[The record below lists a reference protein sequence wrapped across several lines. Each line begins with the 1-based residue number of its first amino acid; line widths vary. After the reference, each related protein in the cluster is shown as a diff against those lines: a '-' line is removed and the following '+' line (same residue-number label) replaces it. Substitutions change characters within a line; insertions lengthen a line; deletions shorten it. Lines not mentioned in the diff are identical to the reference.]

1 MGHFDKWVDARLK
14 KDPSGRSVYF
24 PRAYWG
30 NGRVIQSPEVEI
42 RLRKFAVTYNIT
54 WSILI
59 ALVVLFT
66 EGDIQILLCL
76 VSIPSMYSV
85 QFFWTRYILTDCP
98 ISEEKLSFTEF
109 QKAEAGYVKELVLF
123 LFTLICVVLAA
134 ASFYGLI
141 TVQSLHGRAIGIF
154 GLVFFGLGAAKFMYQ
169 LTLKGEIPK

>member
-14 KDPSGRSVYF
+14 KDSSGRPVYF

-42 RLRKFAVTYNIT
+42 RLRKFAVAYNIS
-54 WSILI
+54 WSV
-59 ALVVLFT
+59 LVAFAVLFT
-66 EGDIQILLCL
+66 DNDTQILLFL
-76 VSIPSMYSV
+76 VSIPVMYGV
-85 QFFWTRYILTDCP
+85 QFFWTRYLLTGCP

-123 LFTLICVVLAA
+123 IFTLVCIVLAA
-134 ASFYGLI
+134 ASFYGLV

-154 GLVFFGLGAAKFMYQ
+154 GLVFFGLGAAKFIYQ